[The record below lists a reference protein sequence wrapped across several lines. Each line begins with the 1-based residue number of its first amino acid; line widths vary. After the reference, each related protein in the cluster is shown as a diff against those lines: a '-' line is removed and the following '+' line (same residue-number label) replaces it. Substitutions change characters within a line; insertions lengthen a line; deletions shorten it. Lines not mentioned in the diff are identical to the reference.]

1 MCKDLKGH
9 ARELFQ
15 GKLSAVT
22 WRPQRKPR
30 DFSNLT
36 EI

>member
-1 MCKDLKGH
+1 MCKDLKAH
-9 ARELFQ
+9 ARSLFQ

-22 WRPQRKPR
+22 WRPHRKPR
-30 DFSNLT
+30 DIGNLT

>member
-1 MCKDLKGH
+1 MYKDLKGH
-9 ARELFQ
+9 ARGLFQ
-15 GKLSAVT
+15 GKLSAFT

-30 DFSNLT
+30 DFGNLT